1 MSKYANKQFW
11 IDTIDRAIS
20 TFAQALV
27 AGITVSAIT
36 DIDWLFA
43 LGTAGLAGLVSVL
56 QSVGFRDNGESVENA
71 GQHERADE

>member
-11 IDTIDRAIS
+11 IDTSDRAVS

-27 AGITVSAIT
+27 AGITVSAVT

-56 QSVGFRDNGESVENA
+56 QSIGFRDNGDGVQDA
-71 GQHERADE
+71 GQHERANE